1 MGIPLRKAF
10 GLSHFSQVSKVAIA
24 YTRYLTVLRNVSK
37 EALKSRGSKPKNKP
51 KWDPFSAFGQ
61 AGSPVLK
68 KKSIFF
74 FFGGGGVMMMTKQEQ
89 VADDDDDFETWN
101 F

>member
-1 MGIPLRKAF
+1 MEQAKKQPGSSRIMGIPIRKAF

-61 AGSPVLK
+61 AGSPVL
-68 KKSIFF
+68 
-74 FFGGGGVMMMTKQEQ
+74 TKQEQ